1 METKQITNRSLSPLR
16 GLGAFIRTLLLSIFG
31 LKTYLKIIS
40 SLYICGVS
48 RNMWKSK
55 YPELF
60 YLDTILKQGDTC
72 IDIGANLGY
81 YSTRMAKNVGTNGKV
96 YAVEPIPLFGEIWK
110 RNMRSFNNAELLP
123 FALGEKTDTVQ
134 MGIPIKNGRLHHG
147 MTKITSSAQENY
159 STTFDVQMRNPDELF
174 AHVEKLDFVKCDVE
188 GYEFH
193 VFSNFTKTLQRCKPL
208 VQSELSGVEN
218 RKAVIALF
226 KSLGYKLHILRN
238 GNLHTISLDE
248 ALQVEQDFYFKSP
261 AP

>member
-1 METKQITNRSLSPLR
+1 M
-16 GLGAFIRTLLLSIFG
+16 IRTVLLKIFG

-48 RNMWKSK
+48 RNMWQSK

-60 YLDTILKQGDTC
+60 YLDTILKPGDTC

-81 YSTRMAKNVGTNGKV
+81 YSTRMARNIGKTGKV

-110 RNMRSFNNAELLP
+110 RNMRSFSNAELLP
-123 FALGEKTDTVQ
+123 FALGEHTDTVQ
-134 MGIPIKNGRLHHG
+134 MGIPIKDGRLHHG

-159 STTFDVQMRNPDELF
+159 SKLFDVPMRNPDELF

-193 VFSNFTKTLQRCKPL
+193 VFSNFTETLTRLKPL
-208 VQSELSGVEN
+208 VQSELSGTEN
-218 RKAVIALF
+218 RTKVIALF
-226 KSLGYKLHILRN
+226 ESLGYKTHILRN
-238 GNLHTISLDE
+238 GNLQNISLAE
-248 ALQVEQDFYFKSP
+248 ALLVEQDFYFRHETQDF
-261 AP
+261 